1 MFVFCLVVIHLLV
14 AELCQITTMSC
25 RRYLPPEFVTM
36 QIVSKEFDIYSLG
49 IIILEMMAGIS
60 AHSLLHDMISEE
72 FIKFVRK
79 KVKFRICTI

>member
-1 MFVFCLVVIHLLV
+1 MSDNY
-14 AELCQITTMSC
+14 TMSC

-49 IIILEMMAGIS
+49 IIILEMMAGIL

-79 KVKFRICTI
+79 KLNFGYVLYDQ